1 MSCADSA
8 FAWRIDFLVLDA
20 AKRRGLSLLELMVT
34 IVLLSTV
41 LIAFAAVYPA
51 GYKLNRKSQRATQ
64 AAQLATAVA
73 EEVRQLPF
81 DSVNPAQASLFQ
93 LSQFTQSGVLPPA
106 GVIKTELKPPFMLPD
121 ASGGN
126 AGIPLGIRVL
136 TPNIEDGYPRY
147 ADIEVTI
154 AWDEPNEREL
164 QRRHVTVKTSRTE
177 NRY

>member
-1 MSCADSA
+1 MKILA
-8 FAWRIDFLVLDA
+8 LHQQN
-20 AKRRGLSLLELMVT
+20 RRGISLLELMIT

-51 GYKLNRKSQRATQ
+51 GYKLNRKSQRATIG
-64 AAQLATAVA
+64 AQLATAVA

-81 DSVNPAQASLFQ
+81 DSANPTQPTLFQ
-93 LSQFTQSGVLPPA
+93 LSQLTQAGQLPA
-106 GVIKTELKPPFMLPD
+106 SGVIKTEIKPPFLIPD
-121 ASGGN
+121 GSGGN
-126 AGIPLGIRVL
+126 AGIPLGIKVT

-154 AWDEPNEREL
+154 AWDEPNARTL
-164 QRRHVTVKTSRTE
+164 DRRHVTVKTSRTE

>member
-1 MSCADSA
+1 MN
-8 FAWRIDFLVLDA
+8 L
-20 AKRRGLSLLELMVT
+20 AKRRGISLLELMIT

-51 GYKLNRKSQRATQ
+51 GYKLNRKSQRATVG
-64 AAQLATAVA
+64 AQLATALA

-81 DSVNPAQASLFQ
+81 DSVNPAQPTLFQ
-93 LSQFTQSGVLPPA
+93 LSQYTQSNQLPPA
-106 GVIKTELKPPFMLPD
+106 GVIKTELKAPFLLPD
-121 ASGGN
+121 GSGPN
-126 AGIPLGIRVL
+126 AGIPLGIRVT

-147 ADIEVTI
+147 ADIEVTV
-154 AWDEPNEREL
+154 AWDEPNERQL

>member
-1 MSCADSA
+1 M
-8 FAWRIDFLVLDA
+8 I
-20 AKRRGLSLLELMVT
+20 T

-51 GYKLNRKSQRATQ
+51 GYKLNRKSQRATIG
-64 AAQLATAVA
+64 AQLATAVA

-81 DSVNPAQASLFQ
+81 DSANPLQPTLFQ
-93 LSQFTQSGVLPPA
+93 LSQLTQSGDLPPA
-106 GVIKTELKPPFMLPD
+106 GLIKTEIKPPFLLPD
-121 ASGGN
+121 GKGSN
-126 AGIPLGIRVL
+126 QGIPLGIKVL

-154 AWDEPNEREL
+154 AWDEPNEMKLE
-164 QRRHVTVKTSRTE
+164 RRHVTVRTSSTE